1 MKKTISGPQNGTQ
14 ETLVIT
20 GQKTVDE
27 YEQKTSF
34 PDFIGMDSP
43 DFMDSR
49 DQCHAIAHNKEISYI
64 RSEIPLAENRG
75 EIMQSCKG
83 ATT

>member
-1 MKKTISGPQNGTQ
+1 MKKTITVPQNGTQ

-20 GQKTVDE
+20 GQKAVDE
-27 YEQKTSF
+27 YEQTTSF
-34 PDFIGMDSP
+34 PGFIGMDSP
-43 DFMDSR
+43 DFMNSR

-64 RSEIPLAENRG
+64 RSEILSPERTN
-75 EIMQSCKG
+75 EIISPSKG